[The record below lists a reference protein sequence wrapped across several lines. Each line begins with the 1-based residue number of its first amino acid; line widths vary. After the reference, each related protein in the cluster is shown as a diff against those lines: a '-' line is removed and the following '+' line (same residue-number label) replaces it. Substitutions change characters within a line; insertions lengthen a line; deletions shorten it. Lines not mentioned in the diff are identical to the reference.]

1 MSIEVGSILEG
12 TVSGI
17 TKFGAF
23 IELPENKTGLV
34 HISEVAD
41 VYVNDVNDFLK
52 QGQKIKVK
60 VLAINDNGRI
70 GLSVKQVPEN
80 KTAQAATAPRGDRPQ
95 AGGQG
100 GSFADRQNRPPRPA
114 GAMSPRPSRP
124 PMGGGFSR
132 PSGGRFSSGPM
143 SFEDKL
149 SKFLKD
155 SDERLTDLKRKTDSK
170 RGGRGSRRGD

>member
-1 MSIEVGSILEG
+1 MSIEIGSIIEG

-23 IELPENKTGLV
+23 IELPDNKTGLV

-60 VLAINDNGRI
+60 VLAINENGRI

-80 KTAQAATAPRGDRPQ
+80 KTAQAAAPRGERPQ
-95 AGGQG
+95 SAGQS
-100 GSFADRQNRPPRPA
+100 GSFADKQNRPPRPA
-114 GAMSPRPSRP
+114 GQSAPRTSRP
-124 PMGGGFSR
+124 PVGVGFARPGGS
-132 PSGGRFSSGPM
+132 RFSSGPM

>member
-41 VYVNDVNDFLK
+41 VYVSDVNDFLK

-60 VLAINDNGRI
+60 VLAINENGRI

-80 KTAQAATAPRGDRPQ
+80 KTAQAAAAPRGECPHTGEQR
-95 AGGQG
+95 
-100 GSFADRQNRPPRPA
+100 GSFADRQNRPSHPEGTAPA
-114 GAMSPRPSRP
+114 RSSRP
-124 PMGGGFSR
+124 PMGGGFFR
-132 PSGGRFSSGPM
+132 SGGRFSNGPM

-155 SDERLTDLKRKTDSK
+155 SDERLTDLKRKLDSK

>member
-12 TVSGI
+12 IVSGI

-41 VYVNDVNDFLK
+41 VYVSDVNDFLK

-60 VLAINDNGRI
+60 VLAINENGRI
-70 GLSVKQVPEN
+70 ALSVKQVPEN
-80 KTAQAATAPRGDRPQ
+80 KTAQTAAASRG
-95 AGGQG
+95 AGSHTGDQRD
-100 GSFADRQNRPPRPA
+100 SFADRQNRPSHPEGMVPT
-114 GAMSPRPSRP
+114 RPSHP
-124 PMGGGFSR
+124 PAGGGFVR
-132 PSGGRFSSGPM
+132 SGGRFSNGPM

-155 SDERLTDLKRKTDSK
+155 SDERLTDLKRKLDSK

>member
-1 MSIEVGSILEG
+1 MSIEVGSIVEG

-17 TKFGAF
+17 TNFGAF

-41 VYVNDVNDFLK
+41 VYVNDVNDFLR

-60 VLAINDNGRI
+60 VLAINENGRI

-80 KTAQAATAPRGDRPQ
+80 KTAQAATVSRGEYPH
-95 AGGQG
+95 AGAQRD
-100 GSFADRQNRPPRPA
+100 SFADRQNRPSHPEGTVTAR
-114 GAMSPRPSRP
+114 SSRP
-124 PMGGGFSR
+124 LMGRGFSR
-132 PSGGRFSSGPM
+132 SGGRFSSGPM

-155 SDERLTDLKRKTDSK
+155 SDERLTDLKRKMDSK